1 MSSYL
6 VKLGD
11 LDLEAKYFDISSG
24 AIVEKD
30 PILYLI
36 CRRKD
41 LQKLPQALQ
50 TVVDRLSKLPGVG
63 PKSALRMGLTLLNWP
78 EDQVRKLGSSIET
91 LRDSVCLCSQCG
103 CPSDEEPCSIC
114 SDLARREDLLCLV
127 VDWDALLAIDQA
139 GFYKGKFLVL
149 GGVLDPL
156 DGSQGGNLDLD
167 RLKKRLNS
175 GKVKELILALGTTKE
190 GEATES
196 YIVNLIKRDYPHI
209 HITRLAQ
216 GIPVGSE
223 LKYMDKETLKQS
235 VNYRQSLF

>member
-1 MSSYL
+1 M
-6 VKLGD
+6 
-11 LDLEAKYFDISSG
+11 
-24 AIVEKD
+24 
-30 PILYLI
+30 
-36 CRRKD
+36 
-41 LQKLPQALQ
+41 QKLPRALQ

-78 EDQVRKLGSSIET
+78 EDQVRNLGHSIQT

-114 SDLARREDLLCLV
+114 SDPSRREDLLCLV
-127 VDWDALLAIDQA
+127 SDWDALLTIDEA

-149 GGVLDPL
+149 GGLLSPL
-156 DGSQGGNLDLD
+156 DGSQVHELNLERLKD
-167 RLKKRLNS
+167 RLDS
-175 GKVKELILALGTTKE
+175 GLVNELILALGTTRE

-196 YIVNLIKRDYPHI
+196 YIVNLVEKNFPHI
-209 HITRLAQ
+209 HISRLAQ

-235 VNYRQSLF
+235 VNYRQSLSEK